1 MENSGFYKITLPLE
15 KNLFGELS
23 NSVSFEDVAKGRIG
37 NHLVAISQK
46 GIPIVRTTTVY
57 NIPAHN
63 FSAIHHNIVES
74 VNETIKSDQ
83 THHLPLLDFN
93 NALIEVYDC
102 NYATMKYHSDQCM
115 DLETDSYIGLF
126 TCYENPDKLTEK
138 NLRKLK
144 LKDKATNQEFDI
156 TLTHNSIVLFSLSAN
171 TKFLHK
177 IILESMPSFK
187 KSESDNK
194 WLGITF
200 RKSKTFINFN
210 DGLPRFPTGEVLE
223 LANDDQKAAFFKLR
237 GEENS
242 VTDFVY
248 PRLYYTLS
256 IGDTLT
262 PKQ

>member
-1 MENSGFYKITLPLE
+1 MENSGFYTITLPLE
-15 KNLFGELS
+15 KNLFDELS

-46 GIPIVRTTTVY
+46 GIPIVRTTTLY
-57 NIPAHN
+57 TIPAHN
-63 FSAIHHNIVES
+63 FSALHHKIVES
-74 VNETIKSDQ
+74 VNQTIQSDQ
-83 THHLPLLDFN
+83 THQLPLLDFN

-102 NYATMKYHSDQCM
+102 HYATMKYHSDQCM
-115 DLETDSYIGLF
+115 DLESDSYIGLF

-138 NLRKLK
+138 NVRKLK
-144 LKDKATNQEFDI
+144 LKDKTTNQEFDI
-156 TLTHNSIVLFSLSAN
+156 TLTHNSMVLFSLSAN
-171 TKFLHK
+171 TKYLHK
-177 IILESMPSFK
+177 IILESMPSIK

-210 DGLPRFPTGEVLE
+210 DGVPRFATGEVLE
-223 LANDDQKAAFFKLR
+223 VANDDQKAAFFKLR
-237 GEENS
+237 AEENT

-248 PRLYYTLS
+248 PRLSYTLS